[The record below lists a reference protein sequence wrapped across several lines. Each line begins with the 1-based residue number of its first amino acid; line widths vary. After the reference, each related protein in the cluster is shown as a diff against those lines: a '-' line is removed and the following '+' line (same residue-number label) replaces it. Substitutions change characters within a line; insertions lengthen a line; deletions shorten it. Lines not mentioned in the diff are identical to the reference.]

1 MSEEKKKDLDA
12 TVNMLKGLD
21 RQDLLLVQAS
31 AQVLKAR
38 QDMDEQGESS
48 VKQ

>member
-38 QDMDEQGESS
+38 QDMAEQGESS